1 MKPIYKFNSTF
12 KLATV
17 LLLSF
22 LTGCKKELK
31 LLPYNQV
38 PVEQAFTTKSD
49 FDNAMRGVYR
59 MMLAPRA
66 NEVYSSFYGGA
77 DGFGFVAGPDILSD
91 NLTQFSLGRLS
102 GSSFHS
108 FQLSGT
114 NTTYFFQDGYAIIR
128 AANAIL
134 DNIGNLGKDP
144 SAADFRG
151 QALAVRGL
159 VYFDLMRL
167 FAKTPANAG
176 PADLGVPIVL
186 KVTGSE
192 DRPKRDPVPA
202 VYAQIE
208 SDLKA
213 AATLVNASNP
223 PEVMNRAAV
232 FGLLSRLYLYEVKYP
247 QSVIAADSSLAL
259 NPDPASINAFPS
271 IWNDVSDAGV
281 LFKLKVTATTLDNN
295 TNTITVGVGYGQ
307 TSGQGD
313 KAEFVPAFNFA
324 SLFQPSDIRRPT
336 YFRHGFFSGDSILY
350 VIKYAGKAAGNQS
363 LVDVKLIRVGEVLLN
378 KAESSYRAGD
388 QVTALMALDALRS
401 NRYAPFV
408 SGMETGQ
415 ALLNAI
421 LLQRRLEL
429 AFEGDRFFDLK
440 RLNLPVTRSTVNGD
454 ILNGKGTPDV
464 VTSLPAGDPRFQLP
478 IDNNSL
484 NANTNLKQ
492 NPGY

>member
-1 MKPIYKFNSTF
+1 MNSLYKIYKPF
-12 KLATV
+12 
-17 LLLSF
+17 LLSAAFF
-22 LTGCKKELK
+22 LFLETGCKKQLS

-38 PVEQAFTTKSD
+38 PVTQAFTTKSD

-66 NEVYSSFYGGA
+66 TETYTSFYGGA
-77 DGFGFVAGPDILSD
+77 DAFGFAAGPDILSD

-108 FQLSGT
+108 YQLSGT

-144 SAADFRG
+144 SAADFKG

-167 FAKTPANAG
+167 FAKTPANAS
-176 PADLGVPIVL
+176 ATDLGVPIVL
-186 KVTGSE
+186 KVTGSD

-208 SDLKA
+208 SDLKS
-213 AATLVNASNP
+213 AATLVSASSP
-223 PEVMNRAAV
+223 PEQMNRAAV

-247 QSVIAADSSLAL
+247 QAVIAADSSLAL
-259 NPDPASINAFPS
+259 SADPASFTEFPS
-271 IWNDVSDAGV
+271 IWNDQTDAGV

-307 TSGQGD
+307 TSAQGD
-313 KAEFVPAFNFA
+313 KAEFVPAYTFA
-324 SLFQPSDIRRPT
+324 SLFKTTDIRRPT
-336 YFRHGFFSGDSILY
+336 YFRHGYFAGDSLLY
-350 VIKYAGKAAGNQS
+350 IIKYAGKATGNQS

-378 KAESSYRAGD
+378 KAESSFRAGD
-388 QVTALMALDALRS
+388 QATALIALDALRS
-401 NRYAPFV
+401 NRYTNFV
-408 SGMETGQ
+408 SGSETGP
-415 ALLNAI
+415 ALLDAI
-421 LLQRRLEL
+421 LLERRLEL
-429 AFEGDRFFDLK
+429 AFEGSRFFDLK
-440 RLNLPVTRSTVNGD
+440 RLNLPVTRSSVYGD
-454 ILNGKGTPDV
+454 VLNGKGVPDV
-464 VTSLPAGDPRFQLP
+464 VTSIPAGDPRFQLP

-484 NANTNLKQ
+484 NANTNLMQ